1 MNKRNGN
8 ALVYII
14 IVIAVILILAIC
26 AMIFGGDNT
35 NDDLTST
42 PDSFNNSMQ
51 EGSNAI
57 KNTIEIADA
66 NAKELYDRVTK
77 GITLDG
83 KLIEVPANYMKKI
96 TDKITKTGYKM
107 ADETKTAISSKLDE
121 VESIIRSEGKSDI
134 KELSSDSQEKIKTI
148 AKDIEDML

>member
-1 MNKRNGN
+1 MNKKNGN
-8 ALVYII
+8 ASVYII
-14 IVIAVILILAIC
+14 IVIVILAIC

-83 KLIEVPANYMKKI
+83 KLIEVPANYMK
-96 TDKITKTGYKM
+96 
-107 ADETKTAISSKLDE
+107 
-121 VESIIRSEGKSDI
+121 
-134 KELSSDSQEKIKTI
+134 
-148 AKDIEDML
+148 